1 MDKNKNYLGTAD
13 KIVIALGFAFFL
25 AASGLIIN
33 EQNKLNER
41 LEKQEQLIK
50 AKQKAQQAKT
60 IQFSNQR

>member
-13 KIVIALGFAFFL
+13 KIVIALGFVFFL
-25 AASGLIIN
+25 TASGLIIN

-41 LEKQEQLIK
+41 LEEQLIK

-60 IQFSNQR
+60 IQFSKQR